1 LLGDT
6 DIFDTRIVNQNCECS
21 GLMERQRYKNVFTA
35 RREGLELQEPILFEE
50 LGIPYLAREVL
61 RCTVQ
66 VPPGSPEFL

>member
-1 LLGDT
+1 
-6 DIFDTRIVNQNCECS
+6 
-21 GLMERQRYKNVFTA
+21 MERQRYKNVFTA